1 MSTDTG
7 EGSVSVEVTATRAR
21 PVPASAVPF
30 EATARFTFN
39 PGTRQLGYD
48 VTLVPLVPLA
58 GEARLPSA
66 SLDRIGGV
74 YLHRRAARPNGGV
87 AFILA
92 KSPSPRVQGR
102 VTLSE
107 AEAADLRAGK
117 FYLSVVSRT
126 SPLASARADLV
137 FA

>member
-1 MSTDTG
+1 M
-7 EGSVSVEVTATRAR
+7 
-21 PVPASAVPF
+21 
-30 EATARFTFN
+30 TARFTFT

-48 VTLVPLVPLA
+48 VT
-58 GEARLPSA
+58 LPSA

-74 YLHRRAARPNGGV
+74 YLHRRAARRNGGV

-117 FYLSVVSRT
+117 FYLSVVSRK
-126 SPLASARADLV
+126 SPLASARADIV
-137 FA
+137 MA